1 MGIYSAVLENRRLS
15 GDWMS
20 ESLKLEDTDETATTM
35 VGVWRHCS
43 RSTVREAGHPPPVLE
58 LDDWPDAA
66 AVRPGDGANSRL
78 KPS

>member
-1 MGIYSAVLENRRLS
+1 MGICSAVLANQRLS
-15 GDWMS
+15 GDCMP

-43 RSTVREAGHPPPVLE
+43 QSTVRGAGNPPPVLE

-66 AVRPGDGANSRL
+66 AVGSGAGANSRL
-78 KPS
+78 KSS